1 MRSALRGLFFSAI
14 TTFVGSLAQA
24 QTLTTLHFFNG
35 TDGFLN
41 GSGASLVQG
50 PNGDLYG
57 TTSYAGSHGGGTV
70 FRITT
75 SGTFK
80 TLYDFCSSTSSV
92 PATGQTTCTDGS
104 IPLAGLVLASNG
116 DFYGTTEYGG
126 AYGQGSV
133 FKITPAGALTTLYSF
148 CAVSSTGP
156 GEPPCL
162 DGRNPLNAL
171 IQAADGNLYGTTNGG
186 GVGLVNCSVGPTNCN
201 GGTVFRITPAGAL
214 STLYSFCS
222 QATCADGSDP
232 AGLVQGNDGNFYGTT
247 DYGGLANYS
256 GGTVFKITPGG
267 ELTTLYDFCST
278 GGLNDLGFCADG
290 QNPYEIGSLLTDGQG
305 DFYGTT
311 FFGGS
316 GSVGI
321 VFEITSAGAYSVLV
335 SNTGC
340 VTFCPPG
347 VSAIAGAYPSP
358 LIQGSDGNLYGTT
371 FEEGA
376 FNSGGGSIFEIASG
390 VASTLYT
397 FPCAVAPCD
406 TVGAYPSGVLPSYGA
421 LLQATDG
428 NLYGLAQN
436 GGTYN
441 ATCPAGCG
449 TVFKFSTG
457 LGPFVKTRTSSGI
470 VGAAVTILGTDL
482 TGAIGVT
489 FNGTAA
495 SFVEKSATEITATVP
510 AGATTGAVQ
519 VVTPNVTLSSDVPYT
534 VISKPAKPTFKPAAG
549 TYAAAQRVTIND
561 ATAGATIYYTTDGTT
576 PSLSSTPYTGPVAVA
591 ASATL
596 KAIALGP
603 DDVLS
608 DVKTGTYTIN

>member
-1 MRSALRGLFFSAI
+1 MRSALRGLFLSAV
-14 TTFVGSLAQA
+14 TTFVGSLTQA
-24 QTLTTLHFFNG
+24 QTLTTLHFFDG
-35 TDGFLN
+35 TDGFPN
-41 GSGASLVQG
+41 TSGPSLIQG

-57 TTSYAGSHGGGTV
+57 TTSYGGSHGGGTV
-70 FRITT
+70 FRITA
-75 SGTFK
+75 SGKFK
-80 TLYDFCSSTSSV
+80 SLYNFCSQAS
-92 PATGQTTCTDGS
+92 CTDGS
-104 IPLAGLVLASNG
+104 IPVAGLVLASNG

-156 GEPPCL
+156 GELPCL
-162 DGRNPLNAL
+162 DGRTPKNAL

-186 GVGLVNCSVGPTNCN
+186 GLGLGRCTAAPSNCD
-201 GGTVFRITPAGAL
+201 GGTVFRISPAGAL

-222 QATCADGSDP
+222 QTTCADGSDP

-247 DYGGLANYS
+247 ESGGLNSPYTNIS
-256 GGTVFKITPGG
+256 PGTIFKITPGG

-278 GGLNDLGFCADG
+278 GGSNGAGFCADG
-290 QNPYEIGSLLTDGQG
+290 QNPYEIGSLLSDGQG
-305 DFYGTT
+305 NFYGTT

-316 GSVGI
+316 GSAGI

-340 VTFCPPG
+340 VTFCSPG
-347 VSAIAGAYPSP
+347 ASAIAGAFPSP
-358 LIQGSDGNLYGTT
+358 VIQGSDGNLYGTT
-371 FEEGA
+371 YEEGA
-376 FNSGGGSIFEIASG
+376 FNYGGGSIFEIASG

-397 FPCAVAPCD
+397 FPCAVVEPCD

-441 ATCPAGCG
+441 ATCPSGCG

-457 LGPFVKTRTSSGI
+457 LSPFVKTRTSSGI

-482 TGAIGVT
+482 TGATGVT

-495 SFVEKSATEITATVP
+495 SFVVKTATEITATVP
-510 AGATTGAVQ
+510 TGATTGAVQ
-519 VVTPNVTLSSDVPYT
+519 VVTPNVTLSSNVPYT
-534 VISKPAKPTFKPAAG
+534 VISKPATPTFKPAAG
-549 TYAAAQRVTIND
+549 TYAAAQTVTIND
-561 ATAGATIYYTTDGTT
+561 ATAGSTIYYTTDGTT

-608 DVKTGTYTIN
+608 GVKTGTYTIN